1 MLTECTRRRRSTL
14 YKRLAHS
21 VEYAVDYFMN
31 IIAPYPEGYECS
43 LKQTRT
49 YNLRK
54 RQPKN
59 YKE

>member
-1 MLTECTRRRRSTL
+1 MLTECTRRRGLTL
-14 YKRLAHS
+14 YKRLTHS

-31 IIAPYPEGYECS
+31 IIAPYPPGYKTA

-59 YKE
+59 YRE

>member
-1 MLTECTRRRRSTL
+1 MLTVCRTRKSVTF
-14 YKRLAHS
+14 YKRLTHS

-31 IIAPYPEGYECS
+31 IIAPYPEGYKTA
-43 LKQTRT
+43 LKQVRT

>member
-1 MLTECTRRRRSTL
+1 MLTVCTTRKRSTL
-14 YKRLAHS
+14 YKRLTHS
-21 VEYAVDYFMN
+21 VEYAVFYFMN
-31 IIAPYPEGYECS
+31 IIAPYPEGYKTT
-43 LKQTRT
+43 LKQVRT

>member
-1 MLTECTRRRRSTL
+1 MMTVCRIRKSVTF
-14 YKRLAHS
+14 YKRL
-21 VEYAVDYFMN
+21 EYAVDFFMN
-31 IIAPYPEGYECS
+31 IIAPYPPGYKTA

-59 YKE
+59 YRE

>member
-1 MLTECTRRRRSTL
+1 
-14 YKRLAHS
+14 
-21 VEYAVDYFMN
+21 MN
-31 IIAPYPEGYECS
+31 IIAPYPEGYKTT
-43 LKQTRT
+43 LKQVRI

>member
-1 MLTECTRRRRSTL
+1 MMTVCTTRKSVTF
-14 YKRLAHS
+14 YKRL
-21 VEYAVDYFMN
+21 EYAVDFLMN
-31 IIAPYPEGYECS
+31 IIAPYPPGYKTA

-59 YKE
+59 YRE